1 MNKFHN
7 YSFFFY
13 IGKDEQ
19 GVSDLR
25 EYGELYKEHLLQ
37 IPVEYRDIDNSWNL
51 IFALNE
57 KLSLLI
63 DICEDETIEV
73 DMLPKA
79 LNIANVILKKEQTA
93 DKKASISKFISVIE
107 TAISYNSPLL
117 IWW

>member
-1 MNKFHN
+1 MNIFDKHPF
-7 YSFFFY
+7 YFY
-13 IGKDEQ
+13 IGQNEQ
-19 GVSDLR
+19 GVSDLK

-37 IPVEYRDIDNSWNL
+37 IPIKYQDIDNSWNL

-63 DICEDETIEV
+63 DICEDEQIEV

-79 LNIANVILKKEQTA
+79 LKIANDVLEQERDVNKKT
-93 DKKASISKFISVIE
+93 SISKFISAIE
-107 TAISYNSPLL
+107 AAISYNSPLL

>member
-1 MNKFHN
+1 MNIFENHPF
-7 YSFFFY
+7 YFY

-19 GVSDLR
+19 GIGDIK
-25 EYGELYKEHLLQ
+25 EYGEFYKEHLIE
-37 IPVEYRDIDNSWNL
+37 IPIQYQDIDNSRDL
-51 IFALNE
+51 VFALNE

-63 DICEDETIEV
+63 DIYEDEQIEV

-79 LNIANVILKKEQTA
+79 LKIANDIFGKEQDA
-93 DKKASISKFISVIE
+93 SKKISISKFISAIE

>member
-1 MNKFHN
+1 MNAFHN
-7 YSFFFY
+7 YPFFFY

-19 GVSDLR
+19 GVCDLR

-37 IPVEYRDIDNSWNL
+37 ITVEYKDIDNSWEL

-73 DMLPKA
+73 VMLPKA
-79 LNIANVILKKEQTA
+79 LKIANEILEKEQ
-93 DKKASISKFISVIE
+93 DVNKKISISKFISAIE